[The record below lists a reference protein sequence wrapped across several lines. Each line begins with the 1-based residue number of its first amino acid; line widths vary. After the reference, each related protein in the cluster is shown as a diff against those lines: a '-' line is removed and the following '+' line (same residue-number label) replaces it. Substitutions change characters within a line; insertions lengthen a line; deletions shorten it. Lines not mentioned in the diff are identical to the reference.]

1 MTNSGSSWWMKKNW
15 RILHFPMALI
25 ILCQV
30 MHSNVSSFDEPISN
44 QIKKR
49 TISNSSSK
57 FITEYAFTYK
67 LGRSKGSNRLILIAL
82 LTVSLAFHKGLNDL
96 TLEGVII

>member
-1 MTNSGSSWWMKKNW
+1 
-15 RILHFPMALI
+15 
-25 ILCQV
+25 

-57 FITEYAFTYK
+57 FITKYAFTYK

-82 LTVSLAFHKGLNDL
+82 LTVSLAAHKGLNYL
-96 TLEGVII
+96 TFEGVINLISTTLNSAAEFDW

>member
-1 MTNSGSSWWMKKNW
+1 
-15 RILHFPMALI
+15 
-25 ILCQV
+25 

-44 QIKKR
+44 QVKKKR

-57 FITEYAFTYK
+57 LITKYAFSCK

-82 LTVSLAFHKGLNDL
+82 LTVSLAAHKGLNYL
-96 TLEGVII
+96 TFEGVII